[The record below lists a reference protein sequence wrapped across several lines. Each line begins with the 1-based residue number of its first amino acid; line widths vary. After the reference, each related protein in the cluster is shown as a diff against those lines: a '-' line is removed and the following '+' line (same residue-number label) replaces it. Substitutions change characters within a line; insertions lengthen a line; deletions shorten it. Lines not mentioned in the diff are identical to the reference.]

1 MTYIL
6 PKDLTEKK
14 LATANELLTLEGVS
28 THCESFVIADIWEQ
42 NTTKDILF
50 VARDESAMTELA
62 EQLPYLLPHAPLL
75 KFPAWDCLP
84 YDRVSPRKDIIGTRV
99 QTLSILANRAP
110 KDRYLILTTPS
121 AFLQKVTPKSEFLSK
136 NFDIR
141 VGDEFPVETLISQ
154 LSSQGYYR
162 VSNVREPGE
171 FAVRGGIFDIF
182 PSGQENPYRL
192 DFFGE
197 EVENLRTFDPLTQ
210 RSLEEQSRLSLAPMG
225 ELCLTP
231 QTTERFRTNYRSL
244 FADKIRGDLLY
255 QDISEGR
262 YHPGTEHW
270 LPLFYDTLDHL
281 TTYLKEPFIA
291 FTHGIQ
297 ETFSHRFEQIQDH
310 YGARLEGM
318 NKEADPSLRYN
329 PLQPSA
335 LYLCRQDIENL
346 EKSYPTL
353 YTSAFKTGQKAVVS
367 LSLLPTLTGDSVPKV
382 DLLKQFL
389 QTKLKENRVVHVAC
403 QSEGS
408 RHQFIS
414 RLQDLDFLKL
424 TAVQSWE
431 DGQNQAR
438 KIVRFHVFALQQG
451 FETDD
456 FTLLTERE
464 IFGEIQRK
472 IPKKARRSDLF
483 IAEASALEPGD
494 YVVHEEHGIG
504 QFDGLHTLSISNIP
518 HDCVTLLYHGGDKLF
533 LPVENIELISRYGG
547 ESSNAILDR
556 LGAVAWQARRAK
568 VKKRLEEIADHLIEV
583 AALRQIKTAPR
594 FQADSGLYAEF
605 THRFLFTETNDQL
618 RAIED
623 DLGDLASGKPMDRLI
638 CGDVGFG
645 KTEVALRAAFV
656 VAATGKQVA
665 IVAPTTLLARQHY
678 QNFLKRF
685 DNFNLSV
692 GQLSRLVTGKQATR
706 VKEDLKN
713 GRLNIVIGTHALLAK
728 SIAFKDLGLVIVDEE
743 QHFGVKQKERLKDL
757 QQDIH
762 VLTLT
767 ATPIPRTLQMALT
780 GVRDMSIIATP
791 PVDRLTVRT
800 FITPFDPMVVEEALH
815 RELNRGGQVFYVC
828 PRIKDL
834 EDVLKN
840 LVKIEASLKIAVAHG
855 QMPAKELEQVMDD
868 FAAHK
873 YDILLST
880 NIIESGI
887 DLPTVNTLF
896 IHRSDLFGLSQLYQL
911 RGRVGRSKTRA
922 YAYLTVP
929 TQQLLSKNALRR
941 LEVMQTLD
949 TLGAGF
955 QLASHDMDIRGAGNL
970 LGQEQSGHVREVG
983 VELYQHMLEEAV
995 EKARHTAAQ
1004 DDQEAQPSDVW
1015 SPQLNLGVAV
1025 LLPENYIAD
1034 LSVRLELYRRLA
1046 HLETQD
1052 EIDDFIKE
1060 LVDRFGPYPEEV
1072 DNLLRI
1078 MSLKQLAKKAHVS
1091 KVDAGQKGIVIKF
1104 HKDTFEKAEKL
1115 LQFIQDRRGLAK
1127 IRPDQS
1133 LFFTGNWS
1141 SIPERFRGCS
1151 KLLEEIGAL

>member
-6 PKDLTEKK
+6 PKDLEAKINSS
-14 LATANELLTLEGVS
+14 ARDPLTLEGVS
-28 THCESFVIADIWEQ
+28 TTCESFVIADLWEQ
-42 NTTKDILF
+42 HPSEDILF
-50 VARDESAMTELA
+50 VARDESALTELA
-62 EQLPYLLPHAPLL
+62 EHLPYLLPQVSIL
-75 KFPAWDCLP
+75 KLPAWDCLP
-84 YDRVSPRKDIIGTRV
+84 YDRVSPRKDIIGARV
-99 QTLSILANRAP
+99 QTLSTLANRAP
-110 KDRYLILTTPS
+110 KERYIILTTPS

-136 NFDIR
+136 TLDIK
-141 VGDEFPVETLISQ
+141 VGQETPVEDLISH
-154 LSSQGYYR
+154 LSTQGYYR

-171 FAVRGGIFDIF
+171 FAVRGGIFDVF

-192 DFFGE
+192 DFFGDTIE
-197 EVENLRTFDPLTQ
+197 SLRTFDPLTQ
-210 RSLEEQSRLSLAPMG
+210 RSLEDQKGLSLAPMG

-244 FADKIRGDLLY
+244 FADKTRGDLLY

-262 YHPGTEHW
+262 YHPGMEHW
-270 LPLFYDTLDHL
+270 LPLFYETLDHL
-281 TTYLKEPFIA
+281 TAYLNKPFIA

-297 ETFSHRFEQIQDH
+297 EAFSHRFEQIQDH
-310 YGARLEGM
+310 YGARLEGVG
-318 NKEADPSLRYN
+318 KEMDPSLRYN
-329 PLQPSA
+329 PLQPSD
-335 LYLCRQDIENL
+335 LYLSQPDIEGL

-353 YTSAFKTGQKAVVS
+353 YTSAFKTGDNPTVS
-367 LSLLPTLTGDSVPKV
+367 LSLLPALAGESVPKV
-382 DLLKQFL
+382 ELLKQFL
-389 QTKLKENRVVHVAC
+389 QTKQKENRIMHVAC
-403 QSEGS
+403 QSQGS

-414 RLQDLDFLKL
+414 QLQDLDFLKL
-424 TAVQSWE
+424 TAVDSWK
-431 DGQNQAR
+431 DGQNQPR
-438 KIVRFHVFALQQG
+438 KIVRFHIFGLQQG
-451 FETDD
+451 FETED
-456 FTLLTERE
+456 FTLITERE

-483 IAEASALEPGD
+483 IAEASALELGD

-504 QFDGLHTLSISNIP
+504 QFDGLHTLSISDIP
-518 HDCVTLLYHGGDKLF
+518 HDCVKLLYHGGDKLF

-556 LGAVAWQARRAK
+556 LGAIAWQARRAK
-568 VKKRLEEIADHLIEV
+568 VKKRLEEIADHLISV

-594 FQADSGLYAEF
+594 FQADSGLYGEF
-605 THRFLFTETNDQL
+605 SHRFLFTETNDQL

-623 DLGDLASGKPMDRLI
+623 VLGDLASGKPMDRLI

-685 DNFNLSV
+685 DNFGLSV
-692 GQLSRLVTGKQATR
+692 GQLSRLVTGKQATQ
-706 VKEDLKN
+706 VKEDLKS

-728 SIAFKDLGLVIVDEE
+728 TIAFKDLGLVIVDEE

-757 QQDIH
+757 QKDIH

-791 PVDRLTVRT
+791 PVDRLTIRT

-834 EDVLKN
+834 DDVLKN
-840 LVKIEASLKIAVAHG
+840 LIKIDSSLKIAVAHG
-855 QMPAKELEQVMDD
+855 QMPVKELEQVMDD

-922 YAYLTVP
+922 YAYLTIP

-995 EKARHTAAQ
+995 EKARHAAQ
-1004 DDQEAQPSDVW
+1004 DDQEDPTTEGW

-1025 LLPENYIAD
+1025 LLPEEYVAD

-1046 HLETQD
+1046 HLENQD

-1060 LVDRFGPYPEEV
+1060 LVDRFGPYPAEV

-1078 MSLKQLAKKAHVS
+1078 ISLKQLAKKARVS
-1091 KVDAGQKGIVIKF
+1091 KVDVGQKGVVIKF
-1104 HKDTFEKAEKL
+1104 HKDTFEHPEKL
-1115 LQFIQDRRGLAK
+1115 LQFIQDQRGLAK

-1133 LFFTGNWS
+1133 LFFTRNWNT
-1141 SIPERFRGCS
+1141 IPERFKGCS

>member
-6 PKDLTEKK
+6 PKDFAKKTPPEKGSSF
-14 LATANELLTLEGVS
+14 TLDGVP
-28 THCESFVIADIWEQ
+28 THCESFVVADLYAQ
-42 NTTKDILF
+42 HSLKDILF
-50 VARDESAMTELA
+50 VARDEGAMADLA
-62 EQLPYLLPHAPLL
+62 EHLPYLVPNASIL

-84 YDRVSPRKDIIGTRV
+84 YDRVSPRKDVIGTRV
-99 QTLSILANRAP
+99 KTLSILANRSP
-110 KDRYLILTTPS
+110 KERYIVLTTPS
-121 AFLQKVTPKSEFLSK
+121 AFLQKVTPHAEFLDKSLEVK
-136 NFDIR
+136 VGEESR
-141 VGDEFPVETLISQ
+141 VDGLISH
-154 LSSQGYYR
+154 LTAQGYYR

-171 FAVRGGIFDIF
+171 FAVRGGIFDVF
-182 PSGQENPYRL
+182 PSGQEFPYRL
-192 DFFGE
+192 DFFGDL
-197 EVENLRTFDPLTQ
+197 VENLRTFDPLTQ
-210 RSLEEQSRLSLAPMG
+210 RSLEEQKTLSLPPMG
-225 ELCLTP
+225 ELSLNEK
-231 QTTERFRTNYRSL
+231 TTENFRTHYRSQFSNNL
-244 FADKIRGDLLY
+244 RGDLLY

-262 YHPGTEHW
+262 YHPGMEHW
-270 LPLFYDTLDHL
+270 LPLFYDHLDHL
-281 TTYLKEPFIA
+281 TDYLKQPFIG

-297 ETFSHRFEQIQDH
+297 ESFSHRFEQIQDH
-310 YGARLEGM
+310 YGARLEGVG
-318 NKEADPSLRYN
+318 KEMDTNLRYN
-329 PLQPSA
+329 PLKPSD
-335 LYLCRQDIENL
+335 LYLSQEESDGLVKRHAC
-346 EKSYPTL
+346 L
-353 YTSAFKTGQKAVVS
+353 YTSVFKTGQNLKTS
-367 LSLLPTLTGDSVPKV
+367 LSLLPPLVGESVPKIE
-382 DLLKQFL
+382 LLKQFL
-389 QTKLKENRVVHVAC
+389 IEKLKDKRVVHVAC

-414 RLQDLDFLKL
+414 QLQDLDFLKL
-424 TAVQSWE
+424 TAVQNWE
-431 DGQNQAR
+431 EGQKQPA
-438 KIVRFHVFALQQG
+438 KIVRFHVFSLQQG
-451 FETDD
+451 FETED

-472 IPKKARRSDLF
+472 VPKKSRRSDLF
-483 IAEASALEPGD
+483 IAEASALELGD

-518 HDCVTLLYHGGDKLF
+518 HDCVKLLYHGGDKLF

-547 ESSNAILDR
+547 ESSNATLDR
-556 LGAVAWQARRAK
+556 LGAIAWQARRSK
-568 VKKRLEEIADHLIEV
+568 VKKRLEEIATHLIEI
-583 AALRQIKTAPR
+583 AAIRQLKTAPC
-594 FQADSGLYAEF
+594 FQADAGLYAEF

-618 RAIED
+618 RAID
-623 DLGDLASGKPMDRLI
+623 DVLGDLASGKPMDRLI

-665 IVAPTTLLARQHY
+665 LVAPTTLLVRQHY

-685 DNFNLSV
+685 ENFGLKV
-692 GQLSRLVTGKQATR
+692 AQLSRLVTGKQATQ

-791 PVDRLTVRT
+791 PVDRLTIRT

-834 EDVLKN
+834 DDVLKS
-840 LVKIEASLKIAVAHG
+840 LIKIDPSLKITVAHG
-855 QMPAKELEQVMDD
+855 QMPVKELEQVMDD

-922 YAYLTVP
+922 YAYLTIP

-995 EKARHTAAQ
+995 EKARNSAKGE
-1004 DDQEAQPSDVW
+1004 QEALGSELW

-1025 LLPENYIAD
+1025 LLPEDYVAD

-1046 HLETQD
+1046 HLNTQD

-1060 LVDRFGPYPEEV
+1060 LVDRFGPYPGEV

-1078 MSLKQLAKKAHVS
+1078 MSLKQLAKKANVS
-1091 KVDAGQKGIVIKF
+1091 KVDVGQKGVVIKF
-1104 HKDTFEKAEKL
+1104 HKDTFENPERL
-1115 LQFIQDRRGLAK
+1115 LQFIQDQRGLAK

-1133 LFFTGNWS
+1133 LFFTRSWGG
-1141 SIPERFRGCS
+1141 IAERFKGCA
-1151 KLLEEIGAL
+1151 KLLEDIGAL

>member
-1 MTYIL
+1 MTYLL
-6 PKDLTEKK
+6 PQNFSDIT
-14 LATANELLTLEGVS
+14 TLEGAPAY
-28 THCESFVIADIWEQ
+28 CDGFVIADLWGQ
-42 NTTKDILF
+42 RPLSDILF
-50 VARDESAMTELA
+50 VARDEGAMTDLA
-62 EQLPYLLPHAPLL
+62 DHLSYLLPGAMVL

-84 YDRVSPRKDIIGTRV
+84 YDRVSPRKDIIGSRV
-99 QTLSILANRAP
+99 QALSILANREK
-110 KDRYLILTTPS
+110 KDRYIIITTPS
-121 AFLQKVTPKSEFLSK
+121 AFLQKVPPQNVFCSK
-136 NFDIR
+136 GLEVK
-141 VGDEFPVETLISQ
+141 VGGEIKGDDLISY
-154 LSSQGYYR
+154 LTSQGYYR
-162 VSNVREPGE
+162 VSNVREQGE
-171 FAVRGGIFDIF
+171 FAVRGGIFDVF
-182 PSGQENPYRL
+182 PSGESFPYRL
-192 DFFGE
+192 DFFGD

-210 RSLEEQSRLSLAPMG
+210 RSLEHKKVLSLSPMG
-225 ELCLTP
+225 ELCLTKE
-231 QTTERFRTNYRSL
+231 TTSHFRTGYRSR
-244 FADKIRGDLLY
+244 FADQLRGDLLY

-262 YHPGTEHW
+262 YHPGMEHW
-270 LPLFYDTLDHL
+270 LPLFYKTLCPL
-281 TTYLKEPFIA
+281 TDYLEVPFLA
-291 FTHGIQ
+291 FTTGTK
-297 ETFSHRFEQIQDH
+297 EAFFHRLDQIQDH
-310 YGARLEGM
+310 YGARLEGVG
-318 NKEADPSLRYN
+318 KEIDPNLRYN
-329 PLQPSA
+329 PLDPSE
-335 LYLCRQDIENL
+335 LYLLEQDIKDL
-346 EKSYPTL
+346 EKAYSPL
-353 YTSAFKTGQKAVVS
+353 SLSSFKTGKSPDIS
-367 LSLLPTLTGDSVPKV
+367 LSLLPVLVGDFVPKV
-382 DLLKQFL
+382 ELLKQFL
-389 QTKLKENRVVHVAC
+389 QEKLKANRVVHVAC

-414 RLQDLDFLKL
+414 QLQDLNFLKL
-424 TAVQSWE
+424 GAVQSWE
-431 DGQNQAR
+431 ETQKQPR
-438 KIVRFHVFALQQG
+438 KIVRFHVFPLHQG

-456 FTLLTERE
+456 FTLITERE

-472 IPKKARRSDLF
+472 IPKKTRRSDLF
-483 IAEASALEPGD
+483 IAEASALERGD

-518 HDCVTLLYHGGDKLF
+518 HDCVNLLYYGGDKLF

-547 ESSNAILDR
+547 ESSNATLDR

-568 VKKRLEEIADHLIEV
+568 VKKRLEEIAEHLIDL
-583 AALRQIKTAPR
+583 AALRQVKTATR
-594 FQADSGLYAEF
+594 FQADGGLYAEF
-605 THRFLFTETNDQL
+605 SHRFLFTETNDQL

-623 DLGDLASGKPMDRLI
+623 VLGDLDSGKPMDRLI

-656 VAATGKQVA
+656 VAASGKQVA
-665 IVAPTTLLARQHY
+665 LVAPTTLLARQHY

-685 DNFNLSV
+685 ENFGLKIA
-692 GQLSRLVTGKQATR
+692 QLSRLVTGKKASQ

-713 GRLNIVIGTHALLAK
+713 GHVNIIIGTHALLAN

-791 PVDRLTVRT
+791 PVDRLSIRT
-800 FITPFDPMVVEEALH
+800 FITPFDPMIVEEALH
-815 RELNRGGQVFYVC
+815 RELNRGGQIFYVC

-840 LVKIEASLKIAVAHG
+840 LVKIDSSLKIAVAHG
-855 QMPAKELEQVMDD
+855 QMPVKDLEQVMDD

-873 YDILLST
+873 YDVLLST

-911 RGRVGRSKTRA
+911 RGRVGRSKIRA
-922 YAYLTVP
+922 YAYLTIP

-995 EKARHTAAQ
+995 EKARKASQ
-1004 DDQEAQPSDVW
+1004 DQQEAPATEVW

-1025 LLPENYIAD
+1025 LFPQEYVQD

-1046 HLETQD
+1046 HLTTQE

-1060 LVDRFGPYPEEV
+1060 LVDRFGPYPKEV

-1078 MSLKQLAKKAHVS
+1078 MSLKQLAKKANVS
-1091 KVDAGQKGIVIKF
+1091 KVDVGQKGVVIKF
-1104 HKDTFEKAEKL
+1104 HKNTFEAPEKL
-1115 LQFIQDRRGLAK
+1115 LKFIQDQRGLAK
-1127 IRPDQS
+1127 IRPDHS
-1133 LFFTGNWS
+1133 LFFTRSWNT
-1141 SIPERFRGCS
+1141 ITDRFKGCA
-1151 KLLEEIGAL
+1151 KLLEDIAVL